1 MSRYMELGKELDLV
15 LEEKRRLSTDKYGM
29 VSAEGKHEEWQ
40 RMERRAAEIR
50 KQMREARYGK
60 GTE

>member
-1 MSRYMELGKELDLV
+1 MSRYTELGEELDLV

-29 VSAEGKHEEWQ
+29 VSAEGKREEWQ
-40 RMERRAAEIR
+40 RMEQRAAEIR